1 MNDVNET
8 LQQAPNSAA
17 NRENRLADH
26 ILPSSATMVGVCMTV
41 ISLSQLI
48 PKQAVSRHV
57 DELLAFDSL
66 LFLCSAM
73 LSYVSIRNRKLAE
86 RLERIADL
94 IFLIAVSLMV
104 IVGFIVSFELMID

>member
-1 MNDVNET
+1 
-8 LQQAPNSAA
+8 
-17 NRENRLADH
+17 
-26 ILPSSATMVGVCMTV
+26 MVGVCITV

-48 PKQAVSRHV
+48 PKQSVSRHV

-73 LSYVSIRNRKLAE
+73 LSYFSIRNARAAE
-86 RLERIADL
+86 KLERIADV

-104 IVGFIVSFELMID
+104 IVGFVVSFELMID

>member
-1 MNDVNET
+1 MNELPQRNVDD
-8 LQQAPNSAA
+8 
-17 NRENRLADH
+17 NRGKSGRLADH
-26 ILPSSATMVGVCMTV
+26 ILPSSATMVGVCITV

-73 LSYVSIRNRKLAE
+73 LSYFSIRNPQVAE
-86 RLERIADL
+86 KLERFADI

-104 IVGFIVSFELMID
+104 VVGFIVSFELMID